1 MARKINYDN
10 WSKEELIKELRRIKE
25 TKYGLVWHRD
35 LPEEKIDILINPDAR
50 TPSEMFPNE
59 MAGKPFPILKET
71 KGKEINGNKEK
82 PVNLL
87 IEGDNY
93 HSLAVLN
100 FTHYESI
107 DIIYIDPPYNT
118 GNDDFIYNDKIKSG
132 YVKGDD
138 PFRHSKWLSFM
149 EKRLKLAKNL
159 LKKEGAIFISID
171 DTEQSP
177 LRMLC
182 DEIFEEKNFIGC
194 LIWEKKKKG
203 SHLDSSI
210 INIKE
215 YVLVYGKDRD
225 FFSGLTGQSVSEKET
240 YPCINPGNAV
250 ALRTIPK
257 GIKSNY
263 REDNYTLKKGSV
275 ISDGNMKMVIYSDLV
290 IKEGYLAND
299 LVIEGEWRYGQDL
312 MTKMAETGE
321 LYLTTKLYLRRI
333 VTDPRDKKLK
343 DLLLRVDRDYL
354 LDKKNKL
361 LEEYEKENPDSTIIK
376 NLKEEIFKIENI
388 GLDFIDPDNLSING
402 WGSNEDGDDEQRDF
416 FGKKVFD
423 YPKPSKLI
431 TKLLLSTKMKN
442 AVVLDFMAGTGTTGH
457 AVLKCN
463 KLDSG
468 NRQFIL
474 CTNNE
479 NNICTDICYPRLEK
493 TINGYKN
500 LKDENVAG
508 LGGNLKYYVCDFVE
522 AEPTDR
528 NKRKLVSESTEM
540 LCIRENAFELVQ
552 DESDFKIFKNSD
564 KYLGIVF
571 YEEAI
576 GDFKKAIKKIHGH
589 FNTYVFS
596 LGDDP
601 HEKQFADV
609 KSKVTLC
616 AIPEVILKVYREIF
630 K

>member
-59 MAGKPFPILKET
+59 MAGKPFPILKEA
-71 KGKEINGNKEK
+71 KGKEVNGDKNK

-100 FTHYESI
+100 FTHQEAI
-107 DIIYIDPPYNT
+107 DLIYIDPPYNT

-132 YVKGDD
+132 YVKRDD
-138 PFRHSKWLSFM
+138 PFKHSKWLAFM

-159 LKKEGAIFISID
+159 LKKDGVMFMSID
-171 DTEQSP
+171 DNEFAQ
-177 LRMLC
+177 LKLLA
-182 DEIFEEKNFIGC
+182 DEIFDEKNFIIDV
-194 LIWEKKKKG
+194 IWNSRKSVSSDAIVSLNHNHTLLYAKDIDVLREVIKKSSKFKLPAQEEKFSNPDNDPRGRWVADPFEAAGVRKNLSYAIKNPNTGETYYPVKGRHWAVLEEEYFKLLKDNRIVFGKNGKGKPSRKRFLSDAMEKGLTPKSIWDDVGTTTNGTQELEDILGEKKFNNPKP
-203 SHLDSSI
+203 
-210 INIKE
+210 
-215 YVLVYGKDRD
+215 
-225 FFSGLTGQSVSEKET
+225 VSLIRRILE
-240 YPCINPGNAV
+240 
-250 ALRTIPK
+250 
-257 GIKSNY
+257 
-263 REDNYTLKKGSV
+263 
-275 ISDGNMKMVIYSDLV
+275 
-290 IKEGYLAND
+290 
-299 LVIEGEWRYGQDL
+299 
-312 MTKMAETGE
+312 
-321 LYLTTKLYLRRI
+321 LTT
-333 VTDPRDKKLK
+333 DK
-343 DLLLRVDRDYL
+343 
-354 LDKKNKL
+354 N
-361 LEEYEKENPDSTIIK
+361 S
-376 NLKEEIFKIENI
+376 
-388 GLDFIDPDNLSING
+388 
-402 WGSNEDGDDEQRDF
+402 
-416 FGKKVFD
+416 
-423 YPKPSKLI
+423 
-431 TKLLLSTKMKN
+431 
-442 AVVLDFMAGTGTTGH
+442 VVLDFMAGSGTTGH
-457 AVLKCN
+457 AVLEAN
-463 KLDSG
+463 KEDGG

-479 NNICTDICYPRLEK
+479 NNICTDVCYPRLK
-493 TINGYKN
+493 KVIKGCKN
-500 LKDENVAG
+500 TKAENVAG

-552 DESDFKIFKNSD
+552 NENDFKIFKNSD

-576 GDFKKAIKKIHGH
+576 GDFKKAVKKIKGH

-609 KSKVTLC
+609 KNKVTLC

>member
-1 MARKINYDN
+1 MTKRINYDN

-50 TPSEMFPNE
+50 TPNEMFPNE

-71 KGKEINGNKEK
+71 KSKEINSDKGK

-100 FTHYESI
+100 FTHYELV
-107 DIIYIDPPYNT
+107 DFIYIDPPYNT
-118 GNDDFIYNDKIKSG
+118 GVDNFIYNDKRVDKE
-132 YVKGDD
+132 D
-138 PFRHSKWLSFM
+138 PFRHSKWLNFM

-159 LKKEGAIFISID
+159 LKPDGVLYISIGND
-171 DTEQSP
+171 ELAQ
-177 LRMLC
+177 LKMLC
-182 DEIFEEKNFIGC
+182 DEIFGEFN
-194 LIWEKKKKG
+194 
-203 SHLDSSI
+203 
-210 INIKE
+210 
-215 YVLVYGKDRD
+215 LV
-225 FFSGLTGQSVSEKET
+225 E
-240 YPCINPGNAV
+240 
-250 ALRTIPK
+250 
-257 GIKSNY
+257 
-263 REDNYTLKKGSV
+263 V
-275 ISDGNMKMVIYSDLV
+275 ISRVAKTASNKGTQFSPSVDYLLCYTKDLQQLG
-290 IKEGYLAND
+290 KFKD
-299 LVIEGEWRYGQDL
+299 
-312 MTKMAETGE
+312 
-321 LYLTTKLYLRRI
+321 I
-333 VTDPRDKKLK
+333 VTDDWLKLFNKEDKRGKYREISLYQAALDVRPNQNYFITCPDGSKARPPEGKVYRWTEKTFLGNLK
-343 DLLLRVDRDYL
+343 DDRVVFKKAKNSPL
-354 LDKKNKL
+354 LDQKGKKSTWNIYTKTYLSDREEEGKRPRNFLDEFINRRGADLLSEMGIDFNYSKPVNLIKYLIQIANKP
-361 LEEYEKENPDSTIIK
+361 NDIVVM
-376 NLKEEIFKIENI
+376 
-388 GLDFIDPDNLSING
+388 
-402 WGSNEDGDDEQRDF
+402 DF
-416 FGKKVFD
+416 F
-423 YPKPSKLI
+423 
-431 TKLLLSTKMKN
+431 
-442 AVVLDFMAGTGTTGH
+442 AGSGTTGH
-457 AVLKCN
+457 AVLEMN
-463 KLDSG
+463 SEDG
-468 NRQFIL
+468 GHRQFIL

-479 NNICTDICYPRLEK
+479 DNNGSGLKIASDICYPRIK
-493 TINGYKN
+493 KAIKGYK
-500 LKDENVAG
+500 KTKGENVAG

-552 DESDFKIFKNSD
+552 DESNFKIFKNSD

-576 GDFKKAIKKIHGH
+576 GDFKKAIKKIKGH

-609 KSKVTLC
+609 KDKVALC